1 MKTVQSRDGTAIAF
15 VRSGSGPSLILI
27 AGALSDHTTAAA
39 FSPHL
44 ESHFTVYNYDRRG
57 RGESGNTQPYAVER
71 EVEDITA
78 LVDDIGEPVFLFGH
92 SSGAI
97 LALEAALRGLP
108 VQRLV
113 LYEPPFIVDEQRL
126 HPPLVVTPPAPIPF
140 SRDRRYLADR
150 LQELLVAND
159 REAALRMFFREG
171 VGIPDEMLNQ
181 MQAIPQWVAWLAL
194 AHTTPYDA
202 EIGGQDLPPERRLS
216 ALQTPTLVLQ
226 GEVSAAWMRA
236 STEALAK
243 ALLHGQLAILP
254 GQDHFAVREAPK
266 LLADELI
273 SFLLASG

>member
-1 MKTVQSRDGTAIAF
+1 MNTVQSRDGTRIAF

-71 EVEDITA
+71 EVEDIAA
-78 LVDDIGEPVFLFGH
+78 LVYDIGEPAFLFGH
-92 SSGAI
+92 SAGAI

-126 HPPLVVTPPAPIPF
+126 HQL
-140 SRDRRYLADR
+140 SDLADR
-150 LQELLVAND
+150 LQDLLLAND
-159 REAALRMFFREG
+159 REAALRMFLREG
-171 VGIPDEMLNQ
+171 GGLPDEMINQ
-181 MQAIPQWVAWLAL
+181 MQATSQWAAWLEL

-216 ALQTPTLVLQ
+216 ALQTPTLVVQ

-236 STEALAK
+236 STQALAK
-243 ALLHGQLAILP
+243 ALPHGQLAILP
-254 GQDHFAVREAPK
+254 DQEHFAVRHEVS
-266 LLADELI
+266 LADCCSLT
-273 SFLLASG
+273 

>member
-1 MKTVQSRDGTAIAF
+1 
-15 VRSGSGPSLILI
+15 
-27 AGALSDHTTAAA
+27 
-39 FSPHL
+39 
-44 ESHFTVYNYDRRG
+44 
-57 RGESGNTQPYAVER
+57 VER

-92 SSGAI
+92 SNGAI
-97 LALEAALRGLP
+97 LALEAALQGLP

-126 HPPLVVTPPAPIPF
+126 HQV
-140 SRDRRYLADR
+140 SDLADG

-159 REAALRMFFREG
+159 REAAVRLFLREG
-171 VGIPDEMLNQ
+171 GDLPDEMLNQ
-181 MQAIPQWVAWLAL
+181 MQATPQWAAWLAL

-202 EIGGQDLPPERRLS
+202 EIGGQELPPERRLS

-236 STEALAK
+236 STQALAR
-243 ALLHGQLAILP
+243 ALPHGQLAILP
-254 GQDHFAVREAPK
+254 GQDHFAMREAPK

-273 SFLLASG
+273 RFLLASE